1 MPRLKQTQ
9 NEHYPIGFSVRT
21 LRGKKRFRYRHN
33 NRKDYL
39 FPIDVTK
46 EDAIEAARAFNEE
59 YRNPSIKLLL
69 NSEQKDSNNDKGK
82 KICHWIPIILER
94 VRKEELNADKIVYHV
109 FRTFELDM
117 ERLMELHGDVFSKD
131 FGFDHVNSYLD
142 TFVLKQDKSYNVY
155 NAKISFLDKVF
166 VYLKDLGAASEN
178 YAKMKKKMPKPEK
191 LKIRLD
197 IKEYNKILEAAPF
210 WMQIA
215 MRLSLQ
221 TTHAVN
227 EISMAKYS
235 DCIWY
240 DEPVIENDL
249 EVYGLIQIQRKK
261 TIKHKA
267 SRVEIPITKKI
278 KSIIEDSRKD
288 NVASPYIIHQQK
300 QRSGKLAKDISHP
313 TQLRNATISEDFSK
327 LRDELNLYKNLPYE
341 ERPTFHEIRAL
352 SIFSY
357 DEAGIDPQKRA
368 AHSSPQTTEKYKKN
382 HVKFIKVKAAE
393 I

>member
-1 MPRLKQTQ
+1 MPRQKQPQ
-9 NEHYPIGFSVRT
+9 NIHYPIGFSERI
-21 LRGKKRFRYRHN
+21 LRGKKRFRYRN
-33 NRKDYL
+33 NKRKDFL
-39 FPIDVTK
+39 FPIETSK
-46 EDAIEAARAFNEE
+46 EEAIEAAEVFNKE

-69 NSEQKDSNNDKGK
+69 NSEQNNSNNDKGK
-82 KICHWIPIILER
+82 KLSHWIPIILKR
-94 VRKEELNADKIVYHV
+94 VLEEELNEDVIVYHV
-109 FRTFELDM
+109 YRTFELDM
-117 ERLMELHGDVFSKD
+117 ERLMKLHGDVFSKE
-131 FGFDHVNSYLD
+131 FCLDHVNSHLD
-142 TFVLKQDKSYNVY
+142 TYVLKLGKSYNVY
-155 NAKISFLDKVF
+155 NAKLSFLDKVF
-166 VYLKDLGAASEN
+166 MYLMDLGASSKN

-191 LKIRLD
+191 LKVRLG
-197 IKEYNKILEAAPF
+197 INEYNTILDAAPL
-210 WMQIA
+210 WLQIA

-227 EISMAKYS
+227 EISIAKYS

-288 NVASPYIIHQQK
+288 NVASPYIIHQLK
-300 QRSGKLAKDISHP
+300 QRSGKLAKDINHP
-313 TQLRNATISEDFSK
+313 TQLRTATISEEFSK
-327 LRDELNLYKNLPYE
+327 LRDELNLYENLSYE

-352 SIFSY
+352 AIFSY

-368 AHSSPQTTEKYKKN
+368 AHSSPQTTAKYKKD
-382 HVKFIKVKAAE
+382 HVKFIKVLAAE